1 MFVYASRRGNR
12 QAAHALAEVGS
23 WWEQGCYVPVHAYV
37 GGDGVSGRMLD
48 GSGLLVTVCEFA
60 AMVGAAWEEVASR
73 CGGGRVC
80 SC

>member
-1 MFVYASRRGNR
+1 M
-12 QAAHALAEVGS
+12 
-23 WWEQGCYVPVHAYV
+23 HAYV

-48 GSGLLVTVCEFA
+48 GSGLLVSVCEFA